1 MPTHKSIYLNKFE
14 KQIIANL
21 IEAHLENVK
30 TNPYYKFIEGEFK
43 LIVKKLKLSDDA
55 TN

>member
-1 MPTHKSIYLNKFE
+1 MTKNKSIYLNKFE
-14 KQIIANL
+14 KQIIAGM
-21 IEAHLENVK
+21 IAAHLENVK

>member
-1 MPTHKSIYLNKFE
+1 MANKSVYLNKFE

-21 IEAHLENVK
+21 IEEHLKNVK
-30 TNPYYKFIEGEFK
+30 TNPYYNFIEGELK
-43 LIVKKLKLSDDA
+43 LIVKKLKLE